1 VDDLVDRLA
10 IRRGQHA
17 ITNNDDRTETMTGTA
32 VVFSGLDWAVVAAYF
47 VVNTAICVWCA
58 LQKEKNTEDYFLAS
72 RSAGWI
78 LIGSSIFASNI
89 GAEHLIGLAG
99 SGADSGMAFAHWELH
114 SYLVLVL
121 GWVFAPFYLRAK
133 IFTTPEFL
141 EKRYT
146 PATRT
151 VLSGIF
157 LVSYILTKAS
167 VTIFAGAFAIQTILG
182 YQHVNVPLLGETDFF
197 WFAATSLVVVTGI
210 FVILG
215 GMKSVLWTEAMHVP
229 VLLAGSTVLLIVGL
243 GQIGGMDALRAANP
257 ETIHLWRPLSTTAE
271 TQGFP
276 GFLFD
281 PSATPWLGVLLCSPI
296 IGLWYWCTDQY
307 IVQRVLTGKS
317 LRESRRGTIF
327 AAYLKLAPLF
337 IFLLPG
343 MIAVALYK
351 QGAPGFETIGDN
363 PQGAFPVLVSSLL
376 PVGLR
381 GLVLAGMLS
390 ALMSALASLFNSTAT
405 LFTVDF
411 YKRLRPQS
419 SEKQLVFVGRIATGA
434 VIVLGMLWI
443 PFLQDLG
450 KGQLYTYL
458 QLVQSLLAPSIAAVF
473 MLGIFAHGVT
483 PKSGLVG
490 IITGFVIGMAR
501 LIFQAL
507 HEVKHVEWPSFI
519 QTLVDINWLYF
530 SFLLFVFT
538 CAVIFI
544 VSMFTPKAPEAQIAG
559 LTYSSVTKEMT
570 AEDRESFGFWEI
582 FHTVVIVG
590 IILGIYIYFW

>member
-1 VDDLVDRLA
+1 
-10 IRRGQHA
+10 
-17 ITNNDDRTETMTGTA
+17 MTGTA
-32 VVFSGLDWAVVAAYF
+32 VSFSALDWMVVALYF
-47 VVNTAICVWCA
+47 VANTAICVWCA
-58 LQKEKNTEDYFLAS
+58 LLKEKDTTDYFLAS
-72 RSAGWI
+72 RSAGWF

-99 SGADSGMAFAHWELH
+99 SGAGSGMAFAHWELH
-114 SYLVLVL
+114 SYLILVL

-141 EKRYT
+141 ERRYT

-151 VLSGIF
+151 FLSVIF
-157 LVSYILTKAS
+157 LVSYVLTKAS

-182 YQHVNVPLLGETDFF
+182 YDVISVPLFGDVDFF
-197 WFAATSLVVVTGI
+197 WFAALSLVSITGVFVV
-210 FVILG
+210 FG

-229 VLLAGSTVLLIVGL
+229 VLLVGSTVLLVVGL
-243 GQIGGMDALRAANP
+243 YRIGGLDALRAANP
-257 ETIHLWRPLSTTAE
+257 ETIHLWRPLSTTPE

-281 PSATPWLGVLLCSPI
+281 PSATPWLGVLIASPI

-307 IVQRVLTGKS
+307 IVQRVLAARNLT
-317 LRESRRGTIF
+317 EARRGTLF
-327 AAYLKLAPLF
+327 AGYLKLAPLF

-343 MIAVALYK
+343 MIAVALWK
-351 QGAPGFETIGDN
+351 QGTPGFEAIETN
-363 PQGAFPVLVSSLL
+363 PQGAFPILVSNLL
-376 PVGLR
+376 PVGLK

-390 ALMSALASLFNSTAT
+390 ALMSSLASLFNSTAT

-419 SEKQLVFVGRIATGA
+419 SEKHLVTVGRIATAG
-434 VIVLGMLWI
+434 VIVLGMAWI

-473 MLGIFAHGVT
+473 MAGIFFDTVT
-483 PKSGLVG
+483 PKSGL
-490 IITGFVIGMAR
+490 IAISTGFALGMAR
-501 LIFQAL
+501 LILQAA
-507 HEVKHVEWPSFI
+507 HEMSGIQWPGVI
-519 QTLVDINWLYF
+519 QDFVDLNWLYF

-538 CAVIFI
+538 CALIFV
-544 VSMFTPKAPEAQIAG
+544 VSAVTPKAPPEKLAG
-559 LTYSSVTKEMT
+559 LTYGTVTREQVE
-570 AEDRESFGFWEI
+570 EDRDSYGFWQV
-582 FHTVVIVG
+582 FHTVAILA
-590 IILGIYIYFW
+590 IIAGIYIYFW

>member
-1 VDDLVDRLA
+1 
-10 IRRGQHA
+10 
-17 ITNNDDRTETMTGTA
+17 MSGTA
-32 VVFSGLDWAVVAAYF
+32 VSFSALDWTVVALYF
-47 VVNTAICVWCA
+47 VANTAICVWCA
-58 LQKEKNTEDYFLAS
+58 LMKEKDTTDYFLAS
-72 RSAGWI
+72 RSAGWF

-114 SYLVLVL
+114 SYLILVL
-121 GWVFAPFYLRAK
+121 GWVFAPFYLRAS

-141 EKRYT
+141 ERRYT

-151 VLSGIF
+151 FLSVIF

-182 YQHVNVPLLGETDFF
+182 YDSISIPLFGEVDFF
-197 WFAATSLVVVTGI
+197 WFSALSLVIVTGV
-210 FVILG
+210 FVVLG

-229 VLLAGSTVLLIVGL
+229 VLLIGSAVLLVVGL
-243 GQIGGMDALRAANP
+243 YQIGGLDALRAANP
-257 ETIHLWRPLSTTAE
+257 ETIHLWRPLSTTPE

-281 PSATPWLGVLLCSPI
+281 PSATPWLGVLLTSPI

-307 IVQRVLTGKS
+307 IVQRVLTARNLK
-317 LRESRRGTIF
+317 EARRGTIF
-327 AAYLKLAPLF
+327 AGYLKIAPVF

-343 MIAVALYK
+343 MIAVALWK
-351 QGAPGFETIGDN
+351 QGAPGFESIETN
-363 PQGAFPVLVSSLL
+363 PQAAFPILVSNLL
-376 PVGLR
+376 PVGLK

-419 SEKQLVFVGRIATGA
+419 SEKHLVNVGRMATAG
-434 VIVLGMLWI
+434 VIVLGMAWI

-473 MLGIFAHGVT
+473 MAGIFFNTVT
-483 PKSGLVG
+483 PKSGLIG
-490 IITGFVIGMAR
+490 IATGFVLGMSR
-501 LIFQAL
+501 LIFQAT
-507 HEVKHVEWPSFI
+507 HEMYGVRWPGII
-519 QTLVDINWLYF
+519 QDFVDLNWLYF

-538 CAVIFI
+538 CVLIFVVSAV
-544 VSMFTPKAPEAQIAG
+544 TPKASPEKLAG
-559 LTYSSVTKEMT
+559 LTFSTVSREQSDS
-570 AEDRESFGFWEI
+570 DRDSYGFWEI
-582 FHTVVIVG
+582 FHSVVILG
-590 IILGIYIYFW
+590 IIAAIYIYFW

>member
-1 VDDLVDRLA
+1 
-10 IRRGQHA
+10 
-17 ITNNDDRTETMTGTA
+17 MSGTA
-32 VVFSGLDWAVVAAYF
+32 VTFSSLDWTIVALYF
-47 VVNTAICVWCA
+47 VANTAICVWCA
-58 LQKEKNTEDYFLAS
+58 LMKERDTTDYFLAS
-72 RSAGWI
+72 RTAGWF

-121 GWVFAPFYLRAK
+121 GWVFAPFYLRAN

-141 EKRYT
+141 ERRYT

-151 VLSGIF
+151 VLSLIF
-157 LVSYILTKAS
+157 FVSYILTKAS

-182 YQHVNVPLLGETDFF
+182 YQSVQLPVLGAVDFF
-197 WFAATSLVVVTGI
+197 WFAAFSLVTVTGI

-229 VLLAGSTVLLIVGL
+229 VLLTGSIVLLIVGL
-243 GQIGGMDALRAANP
+243 SQIGGLDALRTANP
-257 ETIHLWRPLSTTAE
+257 ETIHLWRPLSTTPA

-281 PSATPWLGVLLCSPI
+281 PSSTPWLGVLLTSPI

-307 IVQRVLTGKS
+307 IVQRVLTARD
-317 LRESRRGTIF
+317 LREARRGTMF
-327 AAYLKLAPLF
+327 AAYLKLAPVF

-343 MIAVALYK
+343 MIAVALFK
-351 QGAPGFETIGDN
+351 QGAPGFESIGAN
-363 PQGAFPVLVSSLL
+363 PQGAFPVLVSNLL

-419 SEKQLVFVGRIATGA
+419 SERHLVLVGRLATA
-434 VIVLGMLWI
+434 VVILLGMAWI

-473 MLGIFAHGVT
+473 MLGIFSRGVT
-483 PKSGLVG
+483 PHSGLIG
-490 IITGFVIGMAR
+490 IVAGFVVGMLR
-501 LIFQAL
+501 LVLQAT
-507 HEVKHVEWPSFI
+507 HEMYHIEWPQLVQAF
-519 QTLVDINWLYF
+519 VDINWLYF

-538 CAVIFI
+538 CVLIFAVSA
-544 VSMFTPKAPEAQIAG
+544 VTKKAPPEQLAG
-559 LTYSSVTKEMT
+559 LTYGSVT
-570 AEDRESFGFWEI
+570 REQDAATRASFGFWEL
-582 FHTVVIVG
+582 FHTGVVLA
-590 IILGIYIYFW
+590 IIAGIYIYFW

>member
-1 VDDLVDRLA
+1 
-10 IRRGQHA
+10 
-17 ITNNDDRTETMTGTA
+17 MTGTA
-32 VVFSGLDWAVVAAYF
+32 VTFSSLDWAIVALYF
-47 VVNTAICVWCA
+47 LANTAICIWCA
-58 LQKEKNTEDYFLAS
+58 LAKERNTTDYFLAS
-72 RSAGWI
+72 RSAGWF

-121 GWVFAPFYLRAK
+121 GWVFAPFYLRANV
-133 IFTTPEFL
+133 FTTPEFL
-141 EKRYT
+141 ERRYT

-151 VLSGIF
+151 VLSLIF
-157 LVSYILTKAS
+157 FVSYILTKAS

-182 YQHVNVPLLGETDFF
+182 YQTLQLPVLGEVDFF
-197 WFAATSLVVVTGI
+197 WFAAFSLVTVTGI
-210 FVILG
+210 FVVLG

-229 VLLAGSTVLLIVGL
+229 VLLTGSAVLLIVGL
-243 GQIGGMDALRAANP
+243 AKIGGLDALRAANP
-257 ETIHLWRPLSTTAE
+257 ETIHLWRPLSTTPA
-271 TQGFP
+271 TQGIP

-281 PSATPWLGVLLCSPI
+281 PSSTPWLGVLLTSPI

-307 IVQRVLTGKS
+307 IVQRVLTARD
-317 LRESRRGTIF
+317 LREARRGTMF
-327 AAYLKLAPLF
+327 AAYLKLAPMF

-351 QGAPGFETIGDN
+351 QGAPGFESIGQN
-363 PQGAFPVLVSSLL
+363 PQGAFPVLVSNLL

-419 SEKQLVFVGRIATGA
+419 SEGHLVFVGRVATA
-434 VIVLGMLWI
+434 VVILLGMAWI

-473 MLGIFAHGVT
+473 MLGIFSRGVT
-483 PKSGLVG
+483 PHSGLVG
-490 IITGFVIGMAR
+490 IITGFVVGMTR
-501 LIFQAL
+501 LVLQAT
-507 HEVKHVEWPSFI
+507 HEMYGIEWPRLVQAF
-519 QTLVDINWLYF
+519 VDINWLYF

-538 CAVIFI
+538 CALIFA
-544 VSMFTPKAPEAQIAG
+544 VSVFTKKATPEQLAG
-559 LTYSSVTKEMT
+559 LTYGSVSKEQDAAT
-570 AEDRESFGFWEI
+570 RASFGFWEI
-582 FHTVVIVG
+582 FHTGVVLA
-590 IILGIYIYFW
+590 IIAAIYIYFW

>member
-1 VDDLVDRLA
+1 
-10 IRRGQHA
+10 
-17 ITNNDDRTETMTGTA
+17 MTGTA
-32 VVFSGLDWAVVAAYF
+32 VSFSALDWAVVALYF
-47 VVNTAICVWCA
+47 VVNTGICIWAA
-58 LQKEKNTEDYFLAS
+58 LLKEKDTTDYFLAS
-72 RSAGWI
+72 RSAGWV

-99 SGADSGMAFAHWELH
+99 SGAGSGMAFAHWELH
-114 SYLVLVL
+114 SYLILVL

-151 VLSGIF
+151 FLSLIF
-157 LVSYILTKAS
+157 LISYILTKAS

-182 YQHVNVPLLGETDFF
+182 YQVVHIPLFGAVDFF
-197 WFAATSLVVVTGI
+197 WFAATSLVIVTGV
-210 FVILG
+210 FVVLG

-229 VLLAGSTVLLIVGL
+229 VLLIGSAVLLVVGL
-243 GQIGGMDALRAANP
+243 SHIGGLSALRDANP
-257 ETIHLWRPLSTTAE
+257 ETIHLWRPLSTAPE

-281 PSATPWLGVLLCSPI
+281 ASATPWLGVVLTSPI

-307 IVQRVLTGKS
+307 IVQRVLTARN
-317 LRESRRGTIF
+317 LREARRGTLF
-327 AAYLKLAPLF
+327 AAYLKLAPVF

-343 MIAVALYK
+343 MIAVALFK
-351 QGAPGFETIGDN
+351 QGMPGFESIGTN
-363 PQGAFPVLVSSLL
+363 PQGAFPVLVSNLL
-376 PVGLR
+376 PTGLR

-390 ALMSALASLFNSTAT
+390 ALMSSLASLFNSTAT

-419 SEKQLVFVGRIATGA
+419 SEKHLVFVGRLATGA
-434 VIVLGMLWI
+434 VIILGMAWI

-473 MLGIFAHGVT
+473 MAGIFSTTVT
-483 PKSGLVG
+483 PRSGLIGLVV
-490 IITGFVIGMAR
+490 GFVIGMLR
-501 LIFQAL
+501 LVLQAA
-507 HEVKHVEWPSFI
+507 HEMYHVQWPGFVQNI
-519 QTLVDINWLYF
+519 VDLNWLYF

-538 CAVIFI
+538 CVLIFI
-544 VSMFTPKAPEAQIAG
+544 VSAITPQAAPEQLAG
-559 LTYSSVTKEMT
+559 LTYRSVTQEQT
-570 AEDRESFGFWEI
+570 AEERKSYGFWEI
-582 FHTVVIVG
+582 LHTCVVLG
-590 IILGIYIYFW
+590 IIVGIYIYFW

>member
-1 VDDLVDRLA
+1 
-10 IRRGQHA
+10 
-17 ITNNDDRTETMTGTA
+17 MTGTA
-32 VVFSGLDWAVVAAYF
+32 VSFSALDWTVVALYF
-47 VVNTAICVWCA
+47 VVNTVICIWAA
-58 LQKEKNTEDYFLAS
+58 LLKEKDTTDYFLAS
-72 RSAGWI
+72 RSAGWF

-114 SYLVLVL
+114 SYLILVL
-121 GWVFAPFYLRAK
+121 GWVFAPFYLRSK

-151 VLSGIF
+151 FLSLIF
-157 LVSYILTKAS
+157 FVSYILTKAS

-182 YQHVNVPLLGETDFF
+182 YQSLDLPILGEVDFF
-197 WFAATSLVVVTGI
+197 WFAAFSLVIVTGV
-210 FVILG
+210 FVIIG

-229 VLLAGSTVLLIVGL
+229 VLLTGSAVLLVVGL
-243 GQIGGMDALRAANP
+243 TKIGGLHALAAANP
-257 ETIHLWRPLSTTAE
+257 ETIHLWRPLSTTPE

-281 PSATPWLGVLLCSPI
+281 PSTTPWLGVLLTSPI

-307 IVQRVLTGKS
+307 IVQRALTARN
-317 LRESRRGTIF
+317 LQQARRGTIF
-327 AAYLKLAPLF
+327 AGYLKLTPVF

-343 MIAVALYK
+343 MIAVALWK
-351 QGAPGFETIGDN
+351 QGVPGFESMASN
-363 PQGAFPVLVSSLL
+363 PQGAFPVLVSNLL

-419 SEKQLVFVGRIATGA
+419 SEKQLVFVGRVATAA
-434 VIVLGMLWI
+434 VILLGMAWI

-473 MLGIFAHGVT
+473 MLGIFADGVT
-483 PKSGLVG
+483 PRSGLVG
-490 IITGFVIGMAR
+490 IAAGFVVGMSR
-501 LIFQAL
+501 LVLQAT
-507 HEVKHVEWPSFI
+507 HEMYGVQWPGPVQDF
-519 QTLVDINWLYF
+519 VDLNWLYF
-530 SFLLFVFT
+530 SFLLFVFS
-538 CAVIFI
+538 CLLIFAVSS
-544 VSMFTPKAPEAQIAG
+544 VTKKAAPEQLAG
-559 LTYSSVTKEMT
+559 LTYRSITQQQS
-570 AEDRESFGFWEI
+570 AEDRKSYGFWEI
-582 FHTVVIVG
+582 FHTCMIVA
-590 IILGIYIYFW
+590 IIASIYIYFW

>member
-1 VDDLVDRLA
+1 
-10 IRRGQHA
+10 
-17 ITNNDDRTETMTGTA
+17 MTGTA
-32 VVFSGLDWAVVAAYF
+32 VSFGTLDWTIVALYF
-47 VVNTAICVWCA
+47 VANTAICIWCA
-58 LQKEKNTEDYFLAS
+58 LQKEKTTTDYFLAS
-72 RSAGWI
+72 RSAGWF

-121 GWVFAPFYLRAK
+121 GWIFAPFYLRARV
-133 IFTTPEFL
+133 FTTPEFL
-141 EKRYT
+141 ERRYT
-146 PATRT
+146 PGTRT
-151 VLSGIF
+151 FLSFIF

-182 YQHVNVPLLGETDFF
+182 YQSVNLPLLGETDFF
-197 WFAATSLVVVTGI
+197 WFAAFFLVIITGVFVV
-210 FVILG
+210 LG

-229 VLLAGSTVLLIVGL
+229 VLLTGSAVLLFVGL
-243 GQIGGMDALRAANP
+243 GEIGGLDALRTANP
-257 ETIHLWRPLSTTAE
+257 ETIHLWRPLSTTPA

-281 PSATPWLGVLLCSPI
+281 PSTTPWLGVLLCSPI

-307 IVQRVLTGKS
+307 IVQRVLTARNLK
-317 LRESRRGTIF
+317 EARRGTIF
-327 AAYLKLAPLF
+327 AAYLKLAPVF

-351 QGAPGFETIGDN
+351 QGFPGFEGIGDN
-363 PQGAFPVLVSSLL
+363 PQSAFPVLVSNLL

-419 SEKQLVFVGRIATGA
+419 SETHLVTVGRVATGA

-473 MLGIFAHGVT
+473 MAGIFSSYVT

-490 IITGFVIGMAR
+490 IVTGFIIGMAR
-501 LIFQAL
+501 LVLQAT
-507 HEVKHVEWPSFI
+507 HETQGIEWPSLI
-519 QTLVDINWLYF
+519 QAFVDMNWLYF
-530 SFLLFVFT
+530 SFFLFVFT
-538 CAVIFI
+538 GALIWV
-544 VSMFTPKAPEAQIAG
+544 VSQFTPKATAEQVQG
-559 LTYSSVTKEMT
+559 LTYSSVSAAQN
-570 AEDRESFGFWEI
+570 AEDRLSFGFWEI
-582 FHTVVIVG
+582 FHTCVILG
-590 IILGIYIYFW
+590 IIAGIYIYFW

>member
-1 VDDLVDRLA
+1 
-10 IRRGQHA
+10 
-17 ITNNDDRTETMTGTA
+17 MTGTA
-32 VVFSGLDWAVVAAYF
+32 VTFSSLDWTIVALYF
-47 VVNTAICVWCA
+47 VANTAICVWCA
-58 LQKEKNTEDYFLAS
+58 LMKERDTTDYFLAS
-72 RSAGWI
+72 RSAGWF

-121 GWVFAPFYLRAK
+121 GWVFAPFYLRAN

-141 EKRYT
+141 ERRYT

-151 VLSGIF
+151 VLSLIF
-157 LVSYILTKAS
+157 FVSYILTKAS

-182 YQHVNVPLLGETDFF
+182 YQSVHLPVFGEVDFF
-197 WFAATSLVVVTGI
+197 WFAAFGLVTVTGI

-229 VLLAGSTVLLIVGL
+229 VLLTGSIVLLIVGL
-243 GQIGGMDALRAANP
+243 TQIGGLDALRAANP
-257 ETIHLWRPLSTTAE
+257 ETIHLWRPLSTTPA

-276 GFLFD
+276 SFLFD
-281 PSATPWLGVLLCSPI
+281 PSSTPWLGVLLTSPI

-307 IVQRVLTGKS
+307 IVQRVLTAKD
-317 LRESRRGTIF
+317 LREARRGTMF
-327 AAYLKLAPLF
+327 AGYLKLAPVF

-343 MIAVALYK
+343 MIAVALFK
-351 QGAPGFETIGDN
+351 QGVPGFESIGTN
-363 PQGAFPVLVSSLL
+363 PQGAFPVLVSNLL

-419 SEKQLVFVGRIATGA
+419 SERHLVYVGRLATA
-434 VIVLGMLWI
+434 VVILLGMAWI

-450 KGQLYTYL
+450 RGQLYTYL

-473 MLGIFAHGVT
+473 MLGIFSRGVT
-483 PKSGLVG
+483 PHSGLIG
-490 IITGFVIGMAR
+490 IVSGFLIGMLR
-501 LIFQAL
+501 LVLKAT
-507 HEVKHVEWPSFI
+507 HEMYHVEWPGIVQAF
-519 QTLVDINWLYF
+519 VDINWLYF

-538 CAVIFI
+538 CVLIFAVSA
-544 VSMFTPKAPEAQIAG
+544 VTPKAPPEQLAG
-559 LTYSSVTKEMT
+559 LTYGSVTPEQNAAT
-570 AEDRESFGFWEI
+570 RASFGFWEI
-582 FHTVVIVG
+582 FHTGVILA
-590 IILGIYIYFW
+590 IIAGIYIYFW